1 MSNVVLGS
9 GSTFQQQ
16 IANASVK
23 IVPELFETH
32 RKGYFAPRFSLA
44 WTPSLENRM
53 SVRGGIGVF
62 MQRWPNIAWTD
73 RIRGNPPFQSAITAS
88 LDNPTGP
95 QPVYGLCK
103 LDVAP
108 FNCLFPHGAT
118 DRRQ

>member
-1 MSNVVLGS
+1 
-9 GSTFQQQ
+9 
-16 IANASVK
+16 
-23 IVPELFETH
+23 
-32 RKGYFAPRFSLA
+32 
-44 WTPSLENRM
+44 
-53 SVRGGIGVF
+53 

-108 FNCLFPHGAT
+108 FNCLFPTGLRIGVNERGGPIGARAGIGGT
-118 DRRQ
+118 APDLRYAYTINRFFGIQYALLRTGSWRRTTWDRRPSTFT